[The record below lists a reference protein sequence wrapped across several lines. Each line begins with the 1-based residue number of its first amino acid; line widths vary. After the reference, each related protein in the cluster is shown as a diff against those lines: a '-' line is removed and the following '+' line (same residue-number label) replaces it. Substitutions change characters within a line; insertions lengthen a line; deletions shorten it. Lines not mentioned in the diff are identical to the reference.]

1 MDFLRKLLGG
11 GGSPRSGDVGLYFYI
26 RPRGCQEVV
35 RVRIDPN
42 NDLSLED
49 DNSTYFVRKTVR
61 GTTYKCT
68 RSAELYIS
76 FGADRRIRE
85 IEVLDGEQVSE
96 AEYNAWIAA
105 QQPS

>member
-11 GGSPRSGDVGLYFYI
+11 GAGAPGRGDIGLYFYI

-49 DNSTYFVRKTVR
+49 DNRSYFVRKSVR

-76 FGADRRIRE
+76 FGADRRVRE
-85 IEVLDGEQVSE
+85 IEVMDGEQVSE
-96 AEYNAWIAA
+96 EDYTAWVAT
-105 QQPS
+105 QS